1 MNILLFLKNSVKKIF
16 KSVIKNKI
24 KTKQIKSKED
34 IVVEF
39 FKKNVFNN
47 ITNEDMSVIY
57 KKMWE

>member
-1 MNILLFLKNSVKKIF
+1 VNILLFLKNSVKKIF